1 MHGCLVAIA
10 YASDEIDA
18 GELRSEVSA
27 HLHPGADAERLAVF
41 LLGLLQASPDLVL
54 HSPEL
59 LEAIND
65 RLAELGSEAFL
76 AVLPDLRQAFTWLR
90 PGETHRLASAVAE
103 LTASDA
109 RHFDA
114 VLRIDPAL
122 VAQAQRIERE
132 LLASFVRDGV
142 RSPS

>member
-1 MHGCLVAIA
+1 M
-10 YASDEIDA
+10 
-18 GELRSEVSA
+18 
-27 HLHPGADAERLAVF
+27 
-41 LLGLLQASPDLVL
+41 L